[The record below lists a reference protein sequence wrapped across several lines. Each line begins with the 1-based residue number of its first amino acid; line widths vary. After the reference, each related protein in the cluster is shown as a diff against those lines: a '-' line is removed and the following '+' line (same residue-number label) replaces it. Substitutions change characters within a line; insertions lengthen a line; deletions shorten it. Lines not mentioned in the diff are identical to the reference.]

1 MRRTSKAASRAARAP
16 GRDAIRR
23 YAWKEAFELLSAAD
37 EAGDDLGPED
47 LEELGEASWW
57 VARLDVGIPARERAY
72 RAHLEADNPRRAA
85 IVAIAVAKDH
95 FALGRSSIG
104 MAWFSRAEDLLSKEP
119 DCLEEGHLERTRA
132 VMALEGTKQFH
143 EALEHAR
150 RAEELARRFGDRD
163 LLGLAIQDQGRA
175 LVAMGQVDEGWKLL
189 DEATVAAVS
198 GELSPYVTAL
208 IYCNTITVCK
218 HVGDWRRA
226 GEWSDAAKRWCELQA
241 IAGFPGMCRVYRAGV
256 MLLRGDWSAAEREA
270 RAACD
275 ELEGFN
281 VEYAAE
287 AFYELGDVKLHI
299 GDLRAAEEA
308 FSRAHELGRDP
319 QPGLAR
325 LRLAQGNLKAAGTC
339 ITGALSEAKA
349 ELERAALLPTRVEIA
364 LAARDLDA
372 ATEATEEL
380 EAIGATYGT
389 TALRASAHTARGHL
403 ALAKNDATVAL
414 ENLRRAQRLWQEL
427 DAPYEAA
434 AVRLLL
440 ARAYLESENEDA
452 AVLEARSAATAFD
465 RLGAVAAFRQ
475 ASELAGEA
483 PARDALGR
491 DRARKTF
498 MFTDIVKSTEL
509 VEAIG
514 DDAWHDLVRWH
525 DDALRGLFATHGG
538 EEVDHA
544 GDGFFVAFDS
554 VTSAIECAATIQRML
569 SEHRRTQGFAPQ
581 VRIGLHAADSTRRGS
596 EYKGRGVH
604 EAARIATVAGA
615 GEILVSRAAIDGVSV
630 RFSVSE
636 PRAVTLKGI
645 SHPVEV
651 VSVEWR

>member
-1 MRRTSKAASRAARAP
+1 LAE

-23 YAWKEAFELLSAAD
+23 FAWAEAFELLSAAD

-57 VARLDVGIPARERAY
+57 VARLDIGIPARERAY
-72 RAHLEADNPRRAA
+72 RAYLEADDPRRAA

-104 MAWFSRAEDLLSKEP
+104 MAWFSRAEELLSKEP
-119 DCLEEGHLERTRA
+119 ECLEEGHLERTRA
-132 VMALEGTKQFH
+132 LMALEGTKQFD
-143 EALEHAR
+143 EAFEHAR

-163 LLGLAIQDQGRA
+163 LLALGIQDQGRA
-175 LVAMGQVDEGWKLL
+175 LVGKGEVDEGWKLL

-198 GELSPYVTAL
+198 GELSPYVTGV

-226 GEWSDAAKRWCELQA
+226 GEWSEAAKRWCERQA

-256 MLLRGDWSAAEREA
+256 MLMRGDWSAAEREA
-270 RAACD
+270 RAACE
-275 ELEGFN
+275 ELGGFN

-299 GDLRAAEEA
+299 GDLVAAEEA

-339 ITGALSEAKA
+339 ITGALSEAGA

-364 LAARDLDA
+364 LAAGDLDA
-372 ATEATEEL
+372 ASEATEEL
-380 EAIGATYGT
+380 EAIAATFGT
-389 TALRASAHTARGHL
+389 IALRASAHTARGHL
-403 ALAKNDATVAL
+403 ALAKKDATVAL
-414 ENLRRAQRLWQEL
+414 ENLRRARRLWQEV

-434 AVRLLL
+434 TVRLLL
-440 ARAYLESENEDA
+440 ARAYLESDNEDS
-452 AVLEARSAATAFD
+452 AVLEARSAAAAFD
-465 RLGAVAAFRQ
+465 RLGAMAAFRE
-475 ASELAGEA
+475 ASELGGEA
-483 PARDALGR
+483 PARDAIGR
-491 DRARKTF
+491 DRVRKTF
-498 MFTDIVKSTEL
+498 MFTDIVRSTEL

-514 DDAWHDLVRWH
+514 DNAWHDVVRWH

-544 GDGFFVAFDS
+544 GDGFFVAFDN
-554 VTSAIECAATIQRML
+554 VISAIECAATIQRML

-581 VRIGLHAADSTRRGS
+581 VRIGVHSAESTRRGA

-604 EAARIATVAGA
+604 EAARIAGEAEG
-615 GEILVSRAAIDGVSV
+615 GEILVSSAAIEGENV
-630 RFSVSE
+630 RFSLSK
-636 PRAVTLKGI
+636 PRAVTVKGI
-645 SHPVEV
+645 AYPVEV
-651 VSVEWR
+651 VSVQWR

>member
-1 MRRTSKAASRAARAP
+1 VEALQRSLAA

-23 YAWKEAFELLSAAD
+23 YAWAEAFELLLSAAD
-37 EAGDDLGPED
+37 EVGDDPDPEVLD
-47 LEELGEASWW
+47 ELGEASWW

-72 RAHLEADNPRRAA
+72 RAYLEADNPRRAA

-104 MAWFSRAEDLLSKEP
+104 MAWFSRAEELLSKEP
-119 DCLEEGHLERTRA
+119 ECLEEGYLERMRA
-132 VMALEGTKQFH
+132 VMAVEGTKQFD

-163 LLGLAIQDQGRA
+163 LLALGIQDQGRA
-175 LVAMGQVDEGWKLL
+175 LVAKGEVDEGWKLL

-198 GELSPYVTAL
+198 GELSPYVTGV

-218 HVGDWRRA
+218 HVADWRRA
-226 GEWSDAAKRWCELQA
+226 GEWSEAAKRWCERQA

-256 MLLRGDWSAAEREA
+256 MLMRGDWSAAEREA

-275 ELEGFN
+275 ELGGFN
-281 VEYAAE
+281 VGYAAE
-287 AFYELGDVKLHI
+287 AFYELGEVKLHI
-299 GDLRAAEEA
+299 GDLRAAEQA

-325 LRLAQGNLKAAGTC
+325 LRLAEGNLKAAATC
-339 ITGALSEAKA
+339 IAGALSEAEA
-349 ELERAALLPTRVEIA
+349 ELERAVLLPTRVEIVV
-364 LAARDLDA
+364 AAGDLDA

-380 EAIGATYGT
+380 EAIAATFGT
-389 TALRASAHTARGHL
+389 IALRASAHTARGHL
-403 ALAKNDATVAL
+403 ALAKKDATIAL
-414 ENLRRAQRLWQEL
+414 EHLRRARRLWQEV

-434 AVRLLL
+434 SVRLLL
-440 ARAYLESENEDA
+440 ARAYLESEDEDS
-452 AVLEARSAATAFD
+452 AVLEARSAVAAFD
-465 RLGAVAAFRQ
+465 RLGAVAAFRE
-475 ASELAGEA
+475 ALDLAGEV
-483 PARDALGR
+483 PARDSLGR

-498 MFTDIVKSTEL
+498 MFTDIVKSTKL

-525 DDALRGLFATHGG
+525 DDALRRLFATHGG

-554 VTSAIECAATIQRML
+554 VTLAIDCAATIQRML
-569 SEHRRTQGFAPQ
+569 AEHRRTQGFAPQ
-581 VRIGLHAADSTRRGS
+581 VRLGLHAADSTRRGS
-596 EYKGRGVH
+596 EYRGRGVH
-604 EAARIATVAGA
+604 EAARIAAVAEG
-615 GEILVSRAAIDGVSV
+615 GEILVSRAAVDGENV
-630 RFSVSE
+630 RFSLSE
-636 PRAVTLKGI
+636 PRAVTLTGI
-645 SHPVEV
+645 SDPVEV
-651 VSVEWR
+651 VSVDWR